1 MCKTSRR
8 NFVVGTLHLIRL
20 LTNQQIKIFPE
31 FRSRYMQSLNQINIL
46 WNSHHYSK
54 YLMSPMPVLAQT

>member
-31 FRSRYMQSLNQINIL
+31 FRSRYMQSLNQINIV
-46 WNSHHYSK
+46 WNSHDYIQNS
-54 YLMSPMPVLAQT
+54 